1 MKIRIFKDYLTL
13 LKIITH
19 FGISPIFGGRHFR
32 GGTLPHTLHAGK
44 KYFICY
50 LRIFNILLI
59 VFYPTFIFTCNIAII
74 KND

>member
-1 MKIRIFKDYLTL
+1 MPYYILNNFFYIPFISENMKIRIFKDYLTL

-44 KYFICY
+44 KIFY
-50 LRIFNILLI
+50 LL
-59 VFYPTFIFTCNIAII
+59 FTYT
-74 KND
+74 

>member
-44 KYFICY
+44 KIFY
-50 LRIFNILLI
+50 LL
-59 VFYPTFIFTCNIAII
+59 FTYT
-74 KND
+74 